1 MVQTT
6 GQFSGHCITN
16 NDSGHPGFTRA
27 SRDAAALPKAAEVA
41 QVLAAQ
47 EQSEEAPCGWFPRR
61 YRSRPLAFSV
71 WRSVERGFSKETP
84 APELDGDPS
93 CWVMVTIVFVASAC
107 LLQHAI
113 SSDTGL
119 LVCVSLARSMRLRT
133 ARGSGQELGH
143 LRESTSRDEGQGKD
157 GWIGIER
164 CPPLVPHAA

>member
-47 EQSEEAPCGWFPRR
+47 EQSEEARVGGSRGGTGRVRWRFP
-61 YRSRPLAFSV
+61 V

-119 LVCVSLARSMRLRT
+119 LVRVSLARSKFHLRT

-143 LRESTSRDEGQGKD
+143 LRKRTSRDEGQGKD
-157 GWIGIER
+157 GWIGLER
-164 CPPLVPHAA
+164 CPPAGT